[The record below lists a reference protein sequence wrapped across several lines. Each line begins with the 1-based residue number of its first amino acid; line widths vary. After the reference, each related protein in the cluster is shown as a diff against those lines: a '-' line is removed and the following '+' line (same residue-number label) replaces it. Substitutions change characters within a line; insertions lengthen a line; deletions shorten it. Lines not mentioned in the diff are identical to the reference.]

1 MVITCQNCGARF
13 QIRDE
18 LVADGP
24 KRTKCKKCGEILVI
38 KPPGGTAVTGAATP
52 ASPGPAKETVKAAS
66 GSADLKSRETVAAAP
81 KAAAPEKVQAEAAPA
96 PPETA
101 GGGPKPPAVQA
112 EAGAK
117 TETPGGEGAQKV
129 GAGEG
134 AAPNAADTEDI
145 QAKLEKRRLQMEDE
159 ISGRLNKAAL
169 ETLDFEVLG
178 DLAKKIKSIE
188 ENTEFQPEAH
198 TQLFACISCLAIY
211 SLFTEDP
218 RQCANCAG
226 DLALV
231 RGDDILKQFG
241 MFNR

>member
-1 MVITCQNCGARF
+1 MVITCQSCGSRF

-18 LVADGP
+18 LLAGGP

-38 KPPGGTAVTGAATP
+38 KPPERAETSGGVAQTSSGAAE
-52 ASPGPAKETVKAAS
+52 KETVKAAA
-66 GSADLKSRETVAAAP
+66 GSADVKSMDSAVTAPQAAA
-81 KAAAPEKVQAEAAPA
+81 AGEKPAEAAGKPA
-96 PPETA
+96 PA
-101 GGGPKPPAVQA
+101 A
-112 EAGAK
+112 EDA
-117 TETPGGEGAQKV
+117 
-129 GAGEG
+129 
-134 AAPNAADTEDI
+134 EDI

-178 DLAKKIKSIE
+178 ALANKIKSIE
-188 ENTEFQPEAH
+188 NNSEFQPEPT

-211 SLFTEDP
+211 SLFTEEP

-231 RGDDILKQFG
+231 KGDDILKQFG

>member
-1 MVITCQNCGARF
+1 MVITCQSCGARF

-18 LVADGP
+18 LLAGGP

-38 KPPGGTAVTGAATP
+38 KPPEEAEASGGVAQTSSGAAAKESVKDAAGPADVKSRDSAVTAPPAAAAGVKPAETARKPAPAAVPETAGSGETPGAA
-52 ASPGPAKETVKAAS
+52 
-66 GSADLKSRETVAAAP
+66 
-81 KAAAPEKVQAEAAPA
+81 QAEAA
-96 PPETA
+96 
-101 GGGPKPPAVQA
+101 G
-112 EAGAK
+112 
-117 TETPGGEGAQKV
+117 
-129 GAGEG
+129 G
-134 AAPNAADTEDI
+134 AANAEDAEDI

-178 DLAKKIKSIE
+178 ELAKKIKSIE
-188 ENTEFQPEAH
+188 DNSDFQPEPN

-211 SLFTEDP
+211 SLFTDDP